1 MIKVKYIALICLF
14 FLVSQQNIAQT
25 KTSNTQKD
33 IKASEEKGYQEF
45 LKYDAQ
51 SKLALKN
58 QKHKHTPYET
68 NKEVEEAVIYLS
80 PKKIASAGCVN
91 MGFEQ
96 YNFSGWTGQYGVTTV
111 GTSGASSPNFSVTG
125 NSIVNTAGNNT
136 PLTNTINYHTLMTKP
151 AINPI
156 YPICNGY
163 DSIACKVI
171 GTNTVSQIPVVSPY
185 SQDLVSVRL
194 NGALA
199 NYRASRLK
207 YITTTSTGNQQVS
220 YSFATVLESVAHSA
234 SDSPY
239 FKVEVKNESTG
250 LLLTGCNSYTIN
262 PASSVPADSLFNT
275 AIGFSAVYRKWQ
287 LVSVDLSSLPLGTNV
302 SVTFEVGSC
311 AQGGH
316 WGYAYVDAECSSNNL
331 VSSNMCAGA
340 SFTSLVAPQGMLSY
354 QWLNTS
360 STPIAGATND
370 TLIVNTPNIGDV
382 YSVQMTAIGGCTTT
396 KTVAVNSSTL
406 SINNMVSSGSCASG
420 NSGSA
425 TVYPTGTNGICSY
438 TWTNINTGNIVGNS
452 QTVANLPSSNY
463 SVTVQSGACGQATGT
478 ISVPIIPLQLIA
490 QTKPFCGNTA
500 LLVADSLSTNI
511 KWYNGLILMP
521 GTNDTLIINSPN
533 NNDQY
538 TLVYTTPQGCVDSI
552 RYTLIRTGTNN
563 VFISN
568 ISNTCMGS
576 MNGSV
581 TINLYSVNSGPF
593 NYYVY
598 SQSGLIT
605 NIATSSTSL
614 SLNSLAIGNYSTTV
628 YEGDCIHTHTFS
640 INPILNNYTLTP
652 SGLNSCNPSDT
663 VRLNFNFGNVIP
675 TSCGL
680 SSSGS
685 CVNSNQ
691 ITIGT
696 DTLKNTTSSYPAIYG
711 NWYRNTRHQI
721 LYRASELLAAGVLPG
736 KISSISFNIN
746 TVAGTTVYPDFT
758 IKMKCTTDTSLNSPN
773 FDQSG
778 LSQVFYSPLVNITT
792 GWNTYP
798 FPVGY
803 EWDGVS
809 NILVDVCSS
818 QTTSYSQNSV
828 SRYTVTPFV
837 SVRWFN
843 SDATLACP
851 NATASSYSPNNTF
864 RPNIMFENCG
874 VNNSSSY
881 TISVSPNGSIT
892 HNYNNDSIKIIPTVT
907 PTAGIIYTISV
918 INPQGGC
925 VSSVPISLTTP
936 TLAVVSTN
944 TVCEG
949 SSALIAVSGANNY
962 TWNTGATTSSISVT
976 PTTTSVYTVT
986 GTDLNNCSSTQTVS
1000 VVVDNTCQD
1009 VWPGDANSD
1018 GTADNLDVLELGLH
1032 YTQTGA
1038 PRATTSNNWQSYF
1051 ANNWAGTITNGKNL
1065 NHSDCNGDGTIDDND
1080 TLAIFNNYGLTHA
1093 FKPEQTITVNPQLS
1107 IVPDQSYVT
1116 KGNWGTASVYLGD
1129 ASTNI
1134 NSVNGIAFTVDF
1146 DNTLIETNSIYIE
1159 YQNSFL
1165 DAGQNLHFR
1174 KLDFANG
1181 EIFTATTHTVSNNVS
1196 GNGLI
1201 AKLHYQ
1207 IKSSLTTDEVLN
1219 IGLLQANQSNA
1230 TGVITPLTSGTG
1242 TLMAIGASVGLQEL
1256 NGNMISISPNPTNGS
1271 LTIRSKTEL
1280 QKIEVVAITG
1290 QLLLSEVPTNVSH
1303 TLHLDNFA
1311 NGIYFVNLYQNNRIV
1326 KREKVVLNK

>member
-1 MIKVKYIALICLF
+1 MKKIFLLINLSF
-14 FLVSQQNIAQT
+14 IFNINAQLNQT

-33 IKASEEKGYQEF
+33 LKTSEEKGYQEF

-68 NKEVEEAVIYLS
+68 SKDVEETVIYLS
-80 PKKIASAGCVN
+80 PKKTASSGCVN
-91 MGFEQ
+91 MGFEL
-96 YNFSGWTGQYGVTTV
+96 YNFSGWTGEYGTI
-111 GTSGASSPNFSVTG
+111 SPGAVSSTMPVFNTTG
-125 NSIVNTAGNNT
+125 NSIINTAGNNAS
-136 PLTNTINYHTLMTKP
+136 LTNTINYHTLMTKP

-171 GTNTVSQIPVVSPY
+171 GTNTVSQIPLVSPY

-194 NGALA
+194 NGSVA

-207 YITTTSTGNQQVS
+207 YVTTTSPSNQQIS
-220 YSFATVLESVAHSA
+220 YSFATVLESGAHTA
-234 SDSPY
+234 YDSPY
-239 FKVEVKNESTG
+239 FKVEVKNENTG
-250 LLLTGCNSYTIN
+250 MLLSGCNSYTIN
-262 PASSVPADSLFNT
+262 PANVVPGDSLLNSV
-275 AIGFSAVYRKWQ
+275 IGFSASYRKWQ
-287 LVSVDLSSLPLGTNV
+287 LVTVDLSSLPLGTNV
-302 SVTFEVGSC
+302 SVNFEVGSC

-316 WGYAYVDAECSSNNL
+316 WGYAYVDAECSSSNL
-331 VSSNMCAGA
+331 VSSNMCVGS
-340 SFTSLVAPQGMLSY
+340 SFASLVAPQGMLSY

-360 STPIAGATND
+360 NTPMPGATND

-396 KTVAVNSSTL
+396 KTVAVNSSTI
-406 SINNMVSSGSCASG
+406 SINNIVSSGSCVSG

-425 TVYPTGTNGICSY
+425 TVYPTGTNGTCSY
-438 TWTNINTGNIVGNS
+438 TWTNLSTGNIVGNS
-452 QTVANLPSSNY
+452 QTVLNLSAGIY
-463 SVTVQSGACGQATGT
+463 SVLVQSSTCGQDAGSIT
-478 ISVPIIPLQLIA
+478 VPILPLQLTT

-500 LLVADSLSTNI
+500 LLVADPLSTNI
-511 KWYNGLILMP
+511 KWYNGSILIP
-521 GTNDTLIINSPN
+521 STNDTLIINSPS

-538 TLVYTTPQGCVDSI
+538 TLVSTTPQGCIDSI
-552 RYTLIRTGTNN
+552 RYVFVQNSTNS

-568 ISNTCMGS
+568 INNACLGS
-576 MNGSV
+576 TNGSAI
-581 TINLYSVNSGPF
+581 INIYSNNSGPF
-593 NYYVY
+593 NYEVFGPT
-598 SQSGLIT
+598 GLIT
-605 NIATSSTSL
+605 NTITSASSL
-614 SLNSLAIGNYSTTV
+614 SLTALGIGNYSTTV
-628 YEGDCIHTHTFS
+628 HEGVCIHSLTFS
-640 INPILNNYTLTP
+640 INTIPSNYTLTP
-652 SGLNSCNPSDT
+652 SVLNSCNPNDT
-663 VRLNFNFGNVIP
+663 VRLNFNFGSTTP
-675 TSCGL
+675 ASCGL

-685 CVNSNQ
+685 CVSPSQ

-696 DTLKNTTSSYPAIYG
+696 DTLKNTTTSYPAIYG

-721 LYRASELLAAGVLPG
+721 LYRANELLAAGVLPG
-736 KISSISFNIN
+736 KISSLSFNISA
-746 TVAGTTVYPDFT
+746 VAGTTVYPDFT

-778 LSQVFYSPLVNITT
+778 LSQVFYSPSVNITT
-792 GWNTYP
+792 GWNAYP

-818 QTTSYSQNSV
+818 QTPSYTQNSE
-828 SRYTVTPFV
+828 SRYTITPFV

-864 RPNIMFENCG
+864 RPNIIFENCG
-874 VNNSSSY
+874 VSNSSSY
-881 TISVSPNGSIT
+881 TISVSSNGSIT
-892 HNYNNDSIKIIPTVT
+892 HNYNNDSIKIVPTVT
-907 PTAGIIYTISV
+907 PTASIVYTISV
-918 INPQGGC
+918 TNPQGGC
-925 VSSVPISLTTP
+925 VSTVPISLTTP
-936 TLAVVSTN
+936 TLVVAGTN
-944 TVCEG
+944 TICEG
-949 SSALIAVSGANNY
+949 SSALVTASGANTY
-962 TWNTGATTSSISVT
+962 VWNTGATTSSISVT

-986 GTDLNNCSSTQTVS
+986 GTDLNNCSNTQTVS

-1038 PRATTSNNWQSYF
+1038 PRASVSNTWQSYF
-1051 ANNWAGTITNGKNL
+1051 ATNWTGTITNGKNL
-1065 NHSDCNGDGTIDDND
+1065 NHCDCNGDGTINDND

-1093 FKPEQTITVNPQLS
+1093 FKPEQVAVINPQLS

-1116 KGNWGTASVYLGD
+1116 KGNWGTASIYLGD
-1129 ASTNI
+1129 ASVNVNNI
-1134 NSVNGIAFTVDF
+1134 NGIAFTVDF
-1146 DNTLIETNSIYIE
+1146 DNTLIEANSIYIE
-1159 YQNSFL
+1159 YLNSFL

-1181 EIFTATTHTVSNNVS
+1181 KIFTATTHTVNNNVS

-1207 IKSSLTTDEVLN
+1207 IKSNLTTDEVLN
-1219 IGLLQANQSNA
+1219 IGLSQANQSDVSG
-1230 TGVITPLTSGTG
+1230 TITPLTVGTG
-1242 TLMAIGASVGLQEL
+1242 TLMAIGASVGLKEL
-1256 NGNMISISPNPTNGS
+1256 NENNIFVSPNPTNGS
-1271 LTIRSKTEL
+1271 LVIKSKIEL
-1280 QKIEVVAITG
+1280 QKIEVISVTG
-1290 QLLLSEVPTNVSH
+1290 QTLLSEVPTNTFH
-1303 TLHLDNFA
+1303 ILHLDNFA
-1311 NGIYFVNLYQNNRIV
+1311 NGIYFVNMYQDNRVV